1 MFPYTDEHF
10 REFTSPNFFLDLIM
24 LKKSGCPCPQFFLRW
39 KIIGIITEHLI
50 CCFSICLV
58 LAVNLSPKILD
69 VLVLYQLGKIIH
81 RNVLMVCMQNSFQEL
96 LSQVCMLQTNRKI
109 VNISAIEQ
117 FCVLKLYLYGTLL
130 IGNHIFGCDTG
141 RFLGSIAKNFSF
153 LGYDTVLT
161 GK

>member
-1 MFPYTDEHF
+1 VWFLFTASHIKTIIMFPYTDEHF

-109 VNISAIEQ
+109 VNISAIE
-117 FCVLKLYLYGTLL
+117 
-130 IGNHIFGCDTG
+130 
-141 RFLGSIAKNFSF
+141 
-153 LGYDTVLT
+153 
-161 GK
+161 